1 MPGHVPHAEQVCALA
16 LLRRKRRPLR
26 SLGVVDA
33 SVHLDAARDGVKD
46 GDGELGEHRVGAA
59 DDVEEEVGKGLQVLA
74 HLRLGPLRVRP
85 QHGRLDDALKV
96 ERRLADQR
104 RGRLA
109 LVAEKGARQA
119 EVEALVVDDLAA
131 LVAVGGAQVSRAQA
145 ERVQG
150 ELQPAPCALQVGSS
164 PLEPRLDDRAVLFKL
179 RVQPRA
185 RESRPRLAS
194 REGSLP
200 AAASAARVRLLH
212 QRAVGALQPQE
223 GGRGASTV
231 GVALQ
236 RQPAV
241 RLPHLRRGGVW
252 RQAKHAARV
261 LCRGRLPRGVQL
273 QREVEQ
279 RDLDRSREHVR
290 LGLLGVA
297 PLHVLPRLCERRA
310 EAGAIRAPRQL
321 ALALA
326 LAAESQHGGH
336 VRRCLHCG
344 PVAAWRQL
352 CDLVDPARLHDR
364 QPCGDALAQLPPQAG
379 VVREGALRQAR
390 ADNAVGAAL
399 PGGQQPSEAVDG
411 G

>member
-200 AAASAARVRLLH
+200 AAASAARACSAASAFARFSAASASSFRLRCSSRSAARSSLA
-212 QRAVGALQPQE
+212 RC
-223 GGRGASTV
+223 
-231 GVALQ
+231 
-236 RQPAV
+236 
-241 RLPHLRRGGVW
+241 RRGSFPCASSTALIS
-252 RQAKHAARV
+252 RRIS
-261 LCRGRLPRGVQL
+261 LRLS
-273 QREVEQ
+273 
-279 RDLDRSREHVR
+279 RST
-290 LGLLGVA
+290 
-297 PLHVLPRLCERRA
+297 
-310 EAGAIRAPRQL
+310 
-321 ALALA
+321 
-326 LAAESQHGGH
+326 
-336 VRRCLHCG
+336 
-344 PVAAWRQL
+344 
-352 CDLVDPARLHDR
+352 
-364 QPCGDALAQLPPQAG
+364 
-379 VVREGALRQAR
+379 
-390 ADNAVGAAL
+390 
-399 PGGQQPSEAVDG
+399 
-411 G
+411 